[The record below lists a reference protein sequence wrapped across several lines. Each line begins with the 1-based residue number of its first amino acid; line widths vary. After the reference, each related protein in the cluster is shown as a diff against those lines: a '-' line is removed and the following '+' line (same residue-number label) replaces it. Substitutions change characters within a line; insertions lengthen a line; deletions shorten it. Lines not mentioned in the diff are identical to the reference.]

1 MQRLTASFLLKPVQM
16 ISQEVLQDNI
26 LTARQISKSYGR
38 KSVLEKVD
46 LSIRQGRIYGITGEN
61 GSGKTTLIKILA
73 GFMKPDT
80 GYIIIK
86 GKLGFCPQEPLV
98 FNNLTVEENINFF
111 CRAYGIPSVKKE
123 NIGSGYISEIINHFG
138 FSEYLGYVGNKLSGG
153 TLQKLNLTLSLIHD
167 PDILLLD
174 EPYSAFDWETYLKF
188 WDYALKLKHKGK
200 TILIVSHLLYDRQK
214 IDEIWRIE
222 KGQLVCE

>member
-1 MQRLTASFLLKPVQM
+1 M

-26 LTARQISKSYGR
+26 LTAHQISKSFGR
-38 KSVLEKVD
+38 KIVLKKID
-46 LSIRQGRIYGITGEN
+46 LSIQQGRIYGITGEN

-80 GYIIIK
+80 GFIEIK

-111 CRAYGIPSVKKE
+111 CRAYGIPSIKKE
-123 NIGSGYISEIINHFG
+123 NIESGYIGEILNHLG
-138 FSEYLGYVGNKLSGG
+138 FSEYFGYVANKLSGG
-153 TLQKLNLTLSLIHD
+153 TLQKLNLTLSLMHD

-188 WDYALKLKHKGK
+188 WDYALKLKQKGK

-214 IDEIWRIE
+214 IDEIWKIE

>member
-1 MQRLTASFLLKPVQM
+1 M

-26 LTARQISKSYGR
+26 LTAHQISKSFGR
-38 KSVLEKVD
+38 KIVLKKID
-46 LSIRQGRIYGITGEN
+46 LSIQQGRIYGITGEN

-80 GYIIIK
+80 GFIEIK

-111 CRAYGIPSVKKE
+111 CRAYGIPSIKKE
-123 NIGSGYISEIINHFG
+123 NIESGYICEILNHLG
-138 FSEYLGYVGNKLSGG
+138 FSEYFGYVANKLSGG
-153 TLQKLNLTLSLIHD
+153 TLQKLNLTLSLMHD

-188 WDYALKLKHKGK
+188 WDYALKLKQKGK

-214 IDEIWRIE
+214 IDEIWKIE